1 MPKLRES
8 RKNRMAF
15 KIHRTAARAS
25 LGSLEGIPFPI
36 SFLPISFLISI
47 SHFIGHGSP

>member
-1 MPKLRES
+1 MLKLRES
-8 RKNRMAF
+8 SKNRMAF

-25 LGSLEGIPFPI
+25 LGSLEGIPV
-36 SFLPISFLISI
+36 PISFLISI